1 MKIIKNCN
9 MAEYT
14 SFKAGGTCERLL
26 IAESESELSDT
37 LKEISKDDK
46 KHLLLGNGS
55 NTLFADGLYEGTV
68 IKLGD
73 EFNKITSSGN
83 ILSCGGSALLSAAA
97 RKAMDLGL
105 GGLERISGIPGS
117 IGGALFMNAGAYGSE
132 MSHVVKRAYVMKSD
146 GGEAYWVSKDE
157 MNLGYRT
164 SRFKD
169 SQEIILKVEFQ
180 LEKKKISDIKLLMD
194 EYTNR
199 RNSKQ
204 PLNLPSCG
212 SFFKRPEG
220 HFAGQLIDEAGLR
233 GYRYN
238 DAMISEKHCGFIV
251 NVGDAKC
258 CDVVAVIEH
267 VQKVVFDKFN
277 VKLEPE
283 VRIIGGR

>member
-46 KHLLLGNGS
+46 KHFLLGNGS

-73 EFNKITSSGN
+73 EFNKITASGN

-220 HFAGQLIDEAGLR
+220 HFAGALIQNSGLAGYSI
-233 GYRYN
+233 GG
-238 DAMISEKHCGFIV
+238 AQVSEKHCGFLV
-251 NVGDAKC
+251 NKAGATAS
-258 CDVVAVIEH
+258 DVLALKDF
-267 VQKVVFDKFN
+267 VQKTVKEKFG
-277 VKLEPE
+277 VELEPE
-283 VRIIGGR
+283 VRIIK